1 MNSEDGHGVRS
12 ATSALVTMENAA
24 AAAAL
29 LAQTIRAGD
38 AVLEV
43 RRYDPSK
50 DGDGLAAPRRQRS
63 RGSYTSAED
72 TLAQLDAMEV
82 ERLTAEATLAPV
94 KHISL
99 EVIRAVCHLSLSHR
113 GGLGL
118 PLVWEVVARV
128 FACHKAR
135 QADPAW
141 RGGLNTH
148 T

>member
-29 LAQTIRAGD
+29 LAQTIQAGD

-113 GGLGL
+113 GG
-118 PLVWEVVARV
+118 
-128 FACHKAR
+128 
-135 QADPAW
+135 
-141 RGGLNTH
+141 
-148 T
+148 